1 MTPPTTSDTDDIL
14 AKLQRAYDQV
24 KPDEPHT
31 LAVGDRLVDD
41 LELDSLDLI
50 DVVSILEDEF
60 DPDVVDQVIDSAA
73 EIETVGQLVDRFAT
87 ASADAG

>member
-1 MTPPTTSDTDDIL
+1 MTPPTSDTDDIL

-31 LAVGDRLVDD
+31 LAAGDRLVDD